1 MAEFYEW
8 CDGNLLLRVKVQP
21 KASNNEFCELLGER
35 LKIRITAAPTD
46 GKANQQLLQ
55 FLAKQFKVS
64 KSQVH
69 LLSGESSRDKRFMI
83 IAPTQIP
90 AELANVVSPTTTT
103 TDH

>member
-1 MAEFYEW
+1 MVAFYEW
-8 CDGNLLLRVKVQP
+8 HDGNLLLRVKVQP
-21 KASNNEFCELLGER
+21 RASNNQFCELLDER

-55 FLAKQFKVS
+55 FLAKQFRVS

-69 LLSGESSRDKRFMI
+69 LLSGESSREKRFMI
-83 IAPTQIP
+83 VAPAQIP
-90 AELANVVSPTTTT
+90 AELANMISPEMNA